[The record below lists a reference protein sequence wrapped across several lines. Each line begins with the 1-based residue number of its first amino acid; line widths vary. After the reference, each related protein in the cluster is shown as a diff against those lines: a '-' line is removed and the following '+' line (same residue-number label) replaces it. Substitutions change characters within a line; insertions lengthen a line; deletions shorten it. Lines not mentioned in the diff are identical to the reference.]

1 MAKLATT
8 VGQALADGGI
18 RAAFGVVGNGNFLA
32 VAGLMAGGARY
43 VAARH
48 EGGAIAMAD
57 AYYRGTGQ
65 VAVGTTTY
73 GPGLTNT
80 ATALAEAV
88 KHRSGIL
95 LLTGDQPAGGPRP
108 IDIDQGA
115 FAAALGARTVRIT
128 DPATARGTVAYA
140 LELARSGPRPVVLS
154 LPADLLAADV
164 PDLPGPLGHS
174 GPLGQPGTVGPLGLP
189 GQRGPLDHPGP
200 SGTLGSSGL
209 VGQPGAVGPSGEPS
223 TVGPPG
229 PSGALGQPRTVG
241 LLGHPGP
248 SGRLGPSGPSG
259 RRGCPGL
266 IPDARPVPATCQV
279 DAALDVLARAR
290 RPLLLAG
297 LGAYRSGAARPIAA
311 LADRLGALLTT
322 TVMAD
327 GLYRDSP
334 WSLGICGG
342 FASPR
347 AARIMGEADAI
358 VAFGTSLS
366 DFTLHG
372 GMLFDPGAT
381 LVRVDLDAAAPAV
394 SRVDLRIT
402 GDAAQV
408 AGTLLDGVHARGLA
422 ASGWRGEVAADIGRI
437 GWEQEP
443 YEDASTD
450 SRIDPRS
457 LALALVRL
465 LPPQRTLVLDGGH
478 FVGWPAMYW
487 PAADPSALVFSG
499 AAFQTIGLGF
509 AGAVGAA
516 IGRPDRTT
524 VVALGDGGALMGL
537 PELETLIRVSPSALV
552 VIFNDAAYGAEVH
565 MYRPLGTDVSPATFG
580 DTDFAAVARS
590 LGARAATVRTVADLA
605 DLADPADPAGLR
617 AWRAAGCPG
626 TYLLDCKVVPDV
638 VAKYLIDLGG
648 HIRAGGGAR

>member
-1 MAKLATT
+1 MKPAMAKLATT
-8 VGQALADGGI
+8 VGQALADQGV

-32 VAGLMAGGARY
+32 VAGLMAGGAKY

-48 EGGAIAMAD
+48 EGGAVAMAD
-57 AYYRGTGQ
+57 AYYRATGD
-65 VAVGTTTY
+65 VAVCTTTY

-80 ATALAEAV
+80 ATGLAEAV
-88 KHRSGIL
+88 KHRSGVL
-95 LLTGDQPAGGPRP
+95 LLSGDQPAGGPRP

-115 FAAALGARTVRIT
+115 FAAALGARTVRVT
-128 DPATARGTVAYA
+128 DPATARGTVARA
-140 LELARSGPRPVVLS
+140 LELARGGPRPVVLS
-154 LPADLLAADV
+154 LPADLLGADV
-164 PDLPGPLGHS
+164 PDQPDQPACTGVARPGP
-174 GPLGQPGTVGPLGLP
+174 
-189 GQRGPLDHPGP
+189 
-200 SGTLGSSGL
+200 
-209 VGQPGAVGPSGEPS
+209 
-223 TVGPPG
+223 
-229 PSGALGQPRTVG
+229 
-241 LLGHPGP
+241 
-248 SGRLGPSGPSG
+248 
-259 RRGCPGL
+259 
-266 IPDARPVPATCQV
+266 RPVPAARQV
-279 DAALDVLARAR
+279 DAALDVLASAR

-297 LGAYRSGAARPIAA
+297 LGAYRSGAAQPIAA

-347 AARIMGEADAI
+347 AARIMSEADVV
-358 VAFGTSLS
+358 VAFGASLN

-372 GMLFDPGAT
+372 GMLLDPGAT
-381 LVRVDLDAAAPAV
+381 LMQVELGAAPTV
-394 SRVDLRIT
+394 SRVDLCVT

-408 AGTLLDGVHARGLA
+408 AGALLDGVRARGLV
-422 ASGWRGEVAADIGRI
+422 ASSWRGEVAADIALA
-437 GWEQEP
+437 GWEHQP
-443 YEDASTD
+443 YDDASTV

-457 LALALVRL
+457 LSLALAGL
-465 LPPQRTLVLDGGH
+465 LPAERTLVMDGGH

-487 PAADPSALVFSG
+487 PAADPSALVFTG

-516 IGRPDRTT
+516 IGRTDRTT

-537 PELETLIRVSPSALV
+537 PELETLIRVSHSALV

-565 MYRPLGTDVSPATFG
+565 MYRPLVTDTSPATFG

-590 LGARAATVRTVADLA
+590 FGAQAATVRTVADLA
-605 DLADPADPAGLR
+605 GLR
-617 AWRAAGCPG
+617 AWREAGCHG

-638 VAKYLIDLGG
+638 VAKYLSDLGG
-648 HIRAGGGAR
+648 HIRAGG

>member
-1 MAKLATT
+1 MAKLATA
-8 VGQALADGGI
+8 VGQALADEGV

-32 VAGLMAGGARY
+32 VAGLIAGGVRY

-57 AYYRGTGQ
+57 AYYRATGD
-65 VAVGTTTY
+65 VAVCTTTY

-80 ATALAEAV
+80 ATGLAEAV
-88 KHRSGIL
+88 KHRSGVL
-95 LLTGDQPAGGPRP
+95 LLSGDQPTGGPRP

-115 FAAALGARTVRIT
+115 FAAALGARTVRVT
-128 DPATARGTVAYA
+128 DPATARGTVACA
-140 LELARSGPRPVVLS
+140 LELARGGPRPVVLS
-154 LPADLLAADV
+154 LPADMLGATV
-164 PDLPGPLGHS
+164 PDL
-174 GPLGQPGTVGPLGLP
+174 
-189 GQRGPLDHPGP
+189 RAR
-200 SGTLGSSGL
+200 
-209 VGQPGAVGPSGEPS
+209 GAV
-223 TVGPPG
+223 
-229 PSGALGQPRTVG
+229 
-241 LLGHPGP
+241 
-248 SGRLGPSGPSG
+248 
-259 RRGCPGL
+259 
-266 IPDARPVPATCQV
+266 PDQTAVLARAARQAIFPVLVAAEV
-279 DAALDVLARAR
+279 DAALDAIASAR

-297 LGAYRSGAARPIAA
+297 LGAYRSGAARPIAV

-347 AARIMGEADAI
+347 AARIMGQADVV
-358 VAFGTSLS
+358 VAFGASLN

-372 GMLFDPGAT
+372 GTLLDPGAT
-381 LVRVDLDAAAPAV
+381 LVQVDLHGAPTAGRVDLC
-394 SRVDLRIT
+394 IT

-408 AGTLLDGVHARGLA
+408 ASALLDGAQARGLA
-422 ASGWRGEVAADIGRI
+422 ASSWRAEVAADIGRI
-437 GWEQEP
+437 SWEHEP
-443 YEDASTD
+443 YDDASTA

-457 LALALVRL
+457 LSLTLAGL
-465 LPPQRTLVLDGGH
+465 LPRERTLVMDGGH

-487 PAADPSALVFSG
+487 PAADPSALVFTG

-516 IGRPDRTT
+516 VGRADRTT

-537 PELETLIRVSPSALV
+537 PELETLIRLSQSALV

-565 MYRPLGTDVSPATFG
+565 MYRPLVTDTSPATFS

-590 LGARAATVRTVADLA
+590 LGATAVTVRTAD
-605 DLADPADPAGLR
+605 DLTAVR
-617 AWRAAGCPG
+617 AWRDRGCHG
-626 TYLLDCKVVPDV
+626 TFVLDCKVVPDV
-638 VAKYLIDLGG
+638 VAKYLSDLSS
-648 HIRAGGGAR
+648 HIRAGGV